1 VILDTQPIGTK
12 HTVIQ
17 VIYYHRMELSKEVL
31 LLMARDHTISS
42 DSTSF
47 TPIFLYKIIPRV
59 RGVMREKQ
67 IQMSTMKLDISR
79 NYGTAQV

>member
-1 VILDTQPIGTK
+1 MILDTQPIGTK

-31 LLMARDHTISS
+31 LLMARDHTISYGS
-42 DSTSF
+42 ASF
-47 TPIFLYKIIPRV
+47 TPILLYKIKLRA
-59 RGVMREKQ
+59 RGSMREKQ

>member
-1 VILDTQPIGTK
+1 MILDTQPTGTK

-17 VIYYHRMELSKEVL
+17 VFYYRWMELSKEVL
-31 LLMARDHTISS
+31 LLMARDHTISYGS
-42 DSTSF
+42 ARF
-47 TPIFLYKIIPRV
+47 TPILLYKIKPRA
-59 RGVMREKQ
+59 RGSMREKQ